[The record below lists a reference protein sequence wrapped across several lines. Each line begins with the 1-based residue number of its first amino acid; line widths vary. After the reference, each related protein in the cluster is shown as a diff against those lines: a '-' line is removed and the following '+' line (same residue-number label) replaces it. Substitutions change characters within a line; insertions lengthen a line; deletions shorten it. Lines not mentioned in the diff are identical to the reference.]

1 MWDLNNINSYP
12 LLSNQNSNTHLG
24 NYKKIIKNYLPINLK
39 NDFKKNNLVGSVH
52 IEAGWKEDSA
62 IDEVK
67 WLQKIINTSNF
78 ETVIVAYARLNDTNI
93 ENYLNNL
100 INFQCVKGLRM
111 RLVEN
116 INDLKV
122 GDNLLN
128 NSNWLK
134 GFKIIKNYKY
144 SFELQASYRISS
156 DVYNFIKKNEDTK
169 IIISHTAFPN
179 YKNSE
184 EKKEWMDFI
193 EKISVF
199 NNVYLKISGIP
210 MMLKRLNISEMNFII
225 NYCMNI
231 LGPDKLIFG
240 SNLPIEKIFCNS
252 DDLIKA
258 YFDIFNTFGKEN
270 FYKITYKN
278 AKKFYGLMNKS

>member
-1 MWDLNNINSYP
+1 MWDLNNVYNYP
-12 LLSNQNSNTHLG
+12 LLSNQNSNSHLG
-24 NYKKIIKNYLPINLK
+24 NYKKILKNYLPINLK

-67 WLQKIINTSNF
+67 WLEKIIKHSNF
-78 ETVIVAYARLNDTNI
+78 EQVIVAYAKLDDPNI

-100 INFQCVKGLRM
+100 INFKSVKGIRM

-122 GDNLLN
+122 EDNLLN
-128 NSNWLK
+128 NSSWLK
-134 GFKIIKNYKY
+134 GFKILKNYKY
-144 SFELQASYRISS
+144 SFELQASFRISF
-156 DVYNFIKKNEDTK
+156 DVYNFIKKNDDIN
-169 IIISHTAFPN
+169 IIISHAAFPN
-179 YKNSE
+179 YQNSE
-184 EKKEWMDFI
+184 EKKEWMKFI
-193 EKISVF
+193 EKISFF

-210 MMLKRLNISEMNFII
+210 MMFKSLNISEMNFII
-225 NYCMNI
+225 NHCI
-231 LGPDKLIFG
+231 DTLGPDKLIFG
-240 SNLPIEKIFCNS
+240 SNLPIENIFCNS

-278 AKKFYGLMNKS
+278 AKEFYNFIKN